1 MTTEEIKYA
10 LNSEHLKL
18 SLFDK
23 LNHYGIAFVFLTVPI
38 IYTFLK
44 GKSLFTNEKINSD
57 SRTLILVGI
66 FTLIGFIYLIV
77 QKRQLK
83 FKSISTKLSESE
95 IIALI
100 KNVCDEKEW
109 TVFDFGKN
117 YFKIKTFSD
126 LLSGSFGEE
135 ITVII
140 DRKRV
145 LMNSKCKLSK
155 RNYLFSNPNT
165 ENINA
170 FFEKIKASS

>member
-10 LNSEHLKL
+10 LNSEQLKL

-23 LNHYGIAFVFLTVPI
+23 LNHFGIALVFLTVPGV
-38 IYTFLK
+38 YLFLL
-44 GKSLFTNEKINSD
+44 GKSLFTNDKINSD
-57 SRTLILVGI
+57 SKTLIFIGI
-66 FTLIGFIYLIV
+66 FTLIGFIYLII

-83 FKSISTKLSESE
+83 FKSIRTTLSESE

-117 YFKIKTFSD
+117 YLKIKTFSD
-126 LLSGSFGEE
+126 LLSGSSGEE

-140 DRKRV
+140 DKKRV
-145 LMNSKCKLSK
+145 WMNSKCKLSN
-155 RNYLFSNPNT
+155 RNYLFSNPN
-165 ENINA
+165 EQNINA
-170 FFEKIKASS
+170 FFERIKASS